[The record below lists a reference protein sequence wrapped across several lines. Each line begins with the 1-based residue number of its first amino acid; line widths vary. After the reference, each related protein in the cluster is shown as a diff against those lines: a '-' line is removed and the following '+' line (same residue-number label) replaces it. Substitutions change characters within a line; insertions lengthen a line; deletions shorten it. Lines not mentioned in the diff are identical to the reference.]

1 VVIAGLTVVLAQG
14 APRWIWPIWRRGS
27 PEGTRGATRAA
38 WSCRMM
44 GMIAVVG
51 WRYQAAVW
59 SDVFAPQEGGI
70 L

>member
-1 VVIAGLTVVLAQG
+1 V
-14 APRWIWPIWRRGS
+14 
-27 PEGTRGATRAA
+27 TRAA
-38 WSCRMM
+38 WSCGMM

-51 WRYQAAVW
+51 WRYQATVW